1 MSQHHQFTD
10 SSHPILLGCARC
22 VYDLYAE
29 DLQDYQ
35 KDLSAARTKLMAL
48 VPPIAVQDWNE
59 DLLGP
64 KPKTQDENGKYNDTR
79 SAEDKAQEEVDAV
92 IGRLDPTMKAF
103 LQLERSL
110 KRKRNGT
117 QGENI
122 KI

>member
-1 MSQHHQFTD
+1 
-10 SSHPILLGCARC
+10 
-22 VYDLYAE
+22 
-29 DLQDYQ
+29 
-35 KDLSAARTKLMAL
+35 MAL

-64 KPKTQDENGKYNDTR
+64 KPKTQDENGKCNDTR

-110 KRKRNGT
+110 KRKRKDT

-122 KI
+122 KT